1 MTEFEEDL
9 NRRMD
14 LKEVPMYF
22 TQSGCSMTRK
32 TYIET
37 SWIFDTYKNWRSDE
51 AFQKMV
57 ELGGSYVLANKNL
70 IDDNTKLVKEIADL
84 KSQLEH
90 QDLPVVKD
98 FVAKWIEYIK
108 EKDNNARGLLTDLDN
123 MPDDVTEWLFSQE
136 NDDNINLILRAWLDG
151 YTVEKP
157 QMFYLRNKLTGMYL
171 YKKPLGGYGEEP
183 ASSIKN
189 LTDDFK
195 FTQKEIDGMD
205 VQSYEKKDEYKGE

>member
-37 SWIFDTYKNWRSDE
+37 SWVFDTYKNWRSDE

-70 IDDNTKLVKEIADL
+70 IDDNTKLMKEIADL

-151 YTVEKP
+151 YTVEK
-157 QMFYLRNKLTGMYL
+157 QLFYLRNKLTGMYL

-183 ASSIKN
+183 ASYI
-189 LTDDFK
+189 
-195 FTQKEIDGMD
+195 
-205 VQSYEKKDEYKGE
+205 

>member
-1 MTEFEEDL
+1 MTKFEEEFKAL
-9 NRRMD
+9 
-14 LKEVPMYF
+14 
-22 TQSGCSMTRK
+22 
-32 TYIET
+32 T
-37 SWIFDTYKNWRSDE
+37 SWDWVNVDLIQKILTKFGNWHSDE
-51 AFQKMV
+51 EFQKML
-57 ELGGSYVLANKNL
+57 ELGGSYVIANENL
-70 IDDNTKLVKEIADL
+70 IDDNKKLVKKIADL
-84 KSQLEH
+84 KAQLEH

-123 MPDDVTEWLFSQE
+123 MPDDVTEWLFAQE

-171 YKKPLGGYGEEP
+171 YYSEATNLYSDSDIVGYLETYYE
-183 ASSIKN
+183 AKA
-189 LTDDFK
+189 K

-205 VQSYEKKDEYKGE
+205 VQSYEKLDEYKGE